1 MTDEIDAGPVYYKRD
16 LHLDGSAQQI
26 YERSAKLCISI
37 IELIVKKEP
46 VPIEQNGTV
55 TIFSRRT
62 PLQSEFPND
71 LDIDTLYDFIR
82 MLDADGYPNAYIKY
96 GKLKFEFSN
105 ANYDANGDLNA
116 NVEIKE
122 QDE

>member
-1 MTDEIDAGPVYYKRD
+1 MALSTD
-16 LHLDGSAQQI
+16 LWLSSA
-26 YERSAKLCISI
+26 
-37 IELIVKKEP
+37 
-46 VPIEQNGTV
+46 
-55 TIFSRRT
+55 
-62 PLQSEFPND
+62 ND